1 MTRRS
6 WLLMGLLAALWGASY
21 MFIKIALHDDVPAP
35 SIVFI
40 RVTLGAA
47 LLTAIAAHQHALT
60 GLRGRWGWVWAI
72 GLVQVAAPFLLIT
85 YGEKWIPSALAGIL
99 VASAPI
105 FVALLSPRFAA
116 SEAVHGWAVVGIA
129 VGILGV
135 VLLFGVDLSGS
146 AKLALGGGMVL
157 LAGLGYA
164 FGAIWVRWKLPG
176 APPVAIAAGTMI
188 TAALATLPLA
198 ITHLPPHAISLG
210 ASAALLALGAG
221 GTGIA
226 FLIYYVLIADVGAN
240 RASVVAYLAPGFSV
254 ALRGPVPRRGD
265 HHRDDRRSRADPH
278 RVVDRR
284 RGAGTVAAANDRARR
299 PLGGRR
305 GGDGAAG
312 RGPRRRARIAPRALE
327 GLSK

>member
-60 GLRGRWGWVWAI
+60 GLRGRWRWVWAI

-116 SEAVHGWAVVGIA
+116 SEAVHGWAIVGIA

-135 VLLFGVDLSGS
+135 VLLFGVDLSGQRE
-146 AKLALGGGMVL
+146 
-157 LAGLGYA
+157 AGA
-164 FGAIWVRWKLPG
+164 RRRHGAARRARVR
-176 APPVAIAAGTMI
+176 VRRD
-188 TAALATLPLA
+188 
-198 ITHLPPHAISLG
+198 LG
-210 ASAALLALGAG
+210 ALQ
-221 GTGIA
+221 
-226 FLIYYVLIADVGAN
+226 
-240 RASVVAYLAPGFSV
+240 
-254 ALRGPVPRRGD
+254 
-265 HHRDDRRSRADPH
+265 
-278 RVVDRR
+278 
-284 RGAGTVAAANDRARR
+284 
-299 PLGGRR
+299 
-305 GGDGAAG
+305 AAG
-312 RGPRRRARIAPRALE
+312 RAARRDRRGHDGRRRAR
-327 GLSK
+327 

>member
-60 GLRGRWGWVWAI
+60 GLRGRWRWVWAI
-72 GLVQVAAPFLLIT
+72 GIVQVAGPFLLIT

-135 VLLFGVDLSGS
+135 MLLFGVDLSGS

-164 FGAIWVRWKLPG
+164 FGAIWVRWKMPG

-188 TAALATLPLA
+188 TAAIVTLPLA
-198 ITHLPPHAISLG
+198 ATHLPPHAISLG

-254 ALRGPVPRRGD
+254 LYGALFLSEPITAATIGGLALILAGSWIAAEGRAPWQRRTTVPAAT
-265 HHRDDRRSRADPH
+265 S
-278 RVVDRR
+278 
-284 RGAGTVAAANDRARR
+284 AAAEVAME
-299 PLGGRR
+299 PLAEDLVGERV
-305 GGDGAAG
+305 
-312 RGPRRRARIAPRALE
+312 
-327 GLSK
+327 S